1 MSGGGPHHSSGPSDA
16 PEYVTKCVY
25 LCVCLFVCVY
35 VCVILQKARGR
46 RGLQGSSCYT
56 PPQDPS
62 DQCCSQTPNT
72 KIYTMFGP
80 KKQVSDF
87 SYTPAILHDLHEN
100 KLFYM
105 KQAFYMKTSFLQ
117 ENKVSDFSYTPV
129 AQFAHQNVW
138 DLPGF

>member
-1 MSGGGPHHSSGPSDA
+1 MT
-16 PEYVTKCVY
+16 Y
-25 LCVCLFVCVY
+25 
-35 VCVILQKARGR
+35 
-46 RGLQGSSCYT
+46 YT
-56 PPQDPS
+56 
-62 DQCCSQTPNT
+62 
-72 KIYTMFGP
+72 IFGP

-100 KLFYM
+100 KL
-105 KQAFYMKTSFLQ
+105 FYMKTSFLQ